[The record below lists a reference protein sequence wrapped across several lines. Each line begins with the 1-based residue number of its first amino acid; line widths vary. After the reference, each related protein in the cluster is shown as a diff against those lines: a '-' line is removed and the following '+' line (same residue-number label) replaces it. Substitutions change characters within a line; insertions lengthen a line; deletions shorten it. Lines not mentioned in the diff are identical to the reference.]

1 MAVTKSLPTSEISVI
16 LSGRESERLR
26 FFTQVKSLKP
36 GTSTFKLF
44 CPVCGLKR
52 RELRYLTSSKSSSW
66 GTYML
71 EQTEV
76 TMSNLHLQWYHP
88 TTPKGSDRASRTK
101 HDTPTLIRL
110 IKDVHAFD
118 ARLKRPRSGK
128 WAGCV
133 TALLNSHGIVELGP
147 GMSSKLLLAVS
158 SGRNH
163 VSRATLKLSG
173 PPGVTFRFQES
184 TLDDD
189 GGFQNVD

>member
-1 MAVTKSLPTSEISVI
+1 MAVTKPLPASEISVI

-26 FFTQVKSLKP
+26 FFTQVKSLEP

-52 RELRYLTSSKSSSW
+52 PELRYLTPSKTSSW
-66 GTYML
+66 GTYIL

-76 TMSNLHLQWYHP
+76 TMSNLHLQWNHP
-88 TTPKGSDRASRTK
+88 TTTPKGSNKASRTK
-101 HDTPTLIRL
+101 HDPPTLIRL
-110 IKDVHAFD
+110 IKDVRAFD

-128 WAGCV
+128 WAGRV
-133 TALLNSHGIVELGP
+133 TTLLNSHGVVELGP
-147 GMSSKLLLAVS
+147 GMSSKLLLTVS

-173 PPGVTFRFQES
+173 SPGVTFRFQES
-184 TLDDD
+184 RLDDD
-189 GGFQNVD
+189 GVF